1 MKLDFSKRT
10 IPEILSEFQD
20 KNTFQ
25 WQNDIF
31 DLMKKIDSKEEK
43 VNFHYSREDNVYIS
57 NFDPRFVNETF
68 HSLNNFLGLIKGDST
83 LLSSSVL
90 ENEGEISL
98 VQAIEGGFDLYCH
111 EDSDK

>member
-57 NFDPRFVNETF
+57 NFEPRFVNKKKNTV
-68 HSLNNFLGLIKGDST
+68 I
-83 LLSSSVL
+83 
-90 ENEGEISL
+90 
-98 VQAIEGGFDLYCH
+98 
-111 EDSDK
+111 

>member
-1 MKLDFSKRT
+1 MKLDFSNKK

-43 VNFHYSREDNVYIS
+43 VNFIIREKIMFMYRI
-57 NFDPRFVNETF
+57 
-68 HSLNNFLGLIKGDST
+68 LI
-83 LLSSSVL
+83 L
-90 ENEGEISL
+90 
-98 VQAIEGGFDLYCH
+98 DL
-111 EDSDK
+111 